1 MRAHDGRQAR
11 EASRC
16 LPREGPQAFRWCA
29 AMHMAA
35 FDRSATTELIKL
47 GATASECLVL
57 QWTRALKRS
66 TRRALLP
73 RHTRARAR
81 HARAARLCC
90 AIYAFLSNVAS
101 ARSDAAEA
109 DAARRGRGG
118 QRVGV
123 AARRMDDARCLV
135 SSSTAERHVATV
147 ETETVARYKARRATA
162 GSCEDWHSV
171 CGAAHARGCIRSY
184 VRPAPRPAPARHM

>member
-1 MRAHDGRQAR
+1 MDAG
-11 EASRC
+11 S
-16 LPREGPQAFRWCA
+16 
-29 AMHMAA
+29 
-35 FDRSATTELIKL
+35 
-47 GATASECLVL
+47 
-57 QWTRALKRS
+57 LKCS

-162 GSCEDWHSV
+162 GSCEIRHSV
-171 CGAAHARGCIRSY
+171 RCRARARMHPIRYVHTVGPRRGRGARGPRHVTTRAAAQKLSIRSRAARLRKNIAHA
-184 VRPAPRPAPARHM
+184 P